1 MTQAQRDIEQLRM
14 SATLALDEA
23 VDKVRLVSPARAK
36 ALAGLGIFTVRD
48 LLHHFPRRYID
59 LSSKETVRSARI
71 GENCTIEGII
81 HDIRLKRPK
90 PKLQLVEIDL
100 VDETGILLITAFRQ
114 PWLMDSLSKGMRLAV
129 AGKLEFNFGYKRMT
143 NPFIEVLGDVNDAA
157 GMVIPVH
164 PATEKISTA
173 WMRRLITNALE
184 KTVGLYDPLPVDL
197 RIKRKLM
204 SKETALARIHF
215 PQNILQAQQAR
226 QRLAYEEILNL
237 ELFLIRNSKERE
249 EGKTPVQHNVQG
261 KFMHALEAVLPFAL
275 TGEQAA
281 ARDDIL
287 REMAANKVM
296 NHLLLGDV
304 GTGKT
309 VVAAHAVAAVADS
322 GGQALFMVPTEVLAQ
337 QHCKSLGQLF
347 DAAGIISEVVT
358 GSTPASEKAA
368 IAERFAAGTIDVLIG
383 THALLEE
390 GIVPKNLTLVII
402 DEQQRFGVDQRAR
415 LLEKGEAPDALY
427 LTATP
432 IPRSLAL
439 ALFGNLTLSY
449 IKEKPYQ
456 TPPRKTKVYSKEH
469 RGFAYDAAKEALA
482 RGEQVYVVCPL
493 VGKSTEERNSKAVGK
508 KLFEE
513 AEDDALYPAISIE
526 NDADLQEDNIAAASK
541 EAAFLQEHVFVDYT
555 VELLHGKMPASE
567 KQAVMERFRS
577 GEVQVLV
584 ATTVIEVGVDVPQ
597 ATVMIIEDADR
608 FGLSQLHQLRGRVGR
623 GSLPGEVYL
632 ISAAKNEVALSRL
645 AAMESSDD
653 GYELAA
659 FDLSLRREGDILGNR
674 QHGVSALKLVNVVR
688 DGELIEMAHADAVD
702 LLEKDPELAAPEHR
716 ALAREVRLLFKD
728 ETVKGG

>member
-337 QHCKSLGQLF
+337 QHGKSLGQLF

-368 IAERFAAGTIDVLIG
+368 IAGAG
-383 THALLEE
+383 
-390 GIVPKNLTLVII
+390 
-402 DEQQRFGVDQRAR
+402 
-415 LLEKGEAPDALY
+415 
-427 LTATP
+427 
-432 IPRSLAL
+432 
-439 ALFGNLTLSY
+439 
-449 IKEKPYQ
+449 
-456 TPPRKTKVYSKEH
+456 
-469 RGFAYDAAKEALA
+469 
-482 RGEQVYVVCPL
+482 
-493 VGKSTEERNSKAVGK
+493 
-508 KLFEE
+508 
-513 AEDDALYPAISIE
+513 
-526 NDADLQEDNIAAASK
+526 
-541 EAAFLQEHVFVDYT
+541 
-555 VELLHGKMPASE
+555 
-567 KQAVMERFRS
+567 
-577 GEVQVLV
+577 
-584 ATTVIEVGVDVPQ
+584 
-597 ATVMIIEDADR
+597 
-608 FGLSQLHQLRGRVGR
+608 
-623 GSLPGEVYL
+623 
-632 ISAAKNEVALSRL
+632 SRL
-645 AAMESSDD
+645 APAPVVSGSEGDHPRRKE
-653 GYELAA
+653 GELAA
-659 FDLSLRREGDILGNR
+659 SSGEGRGARCSLFDGNPHSSQFGISALWQFDFVLYQRKALSNATSQNKGLFKRAQRFCVRRRKRSFGTGRTSLC
-674 QHGVSALKLVNVVR
+674 GVSFG
-688 DGELIEMAHADAVD
+688 GEEYR
-702 LLEKDPELAAPEHR
+702 R
-716 ALAREVRLLFKD
+716 AEQQSGRQKIV
-728 ETVKGG
+728 